1 MENETSNERNRQ
13 MSKKIHLVLVFST
26 LFFFGMATFIE
37 LSAWARAGGGRSSMG
52 SRGSKSFSSPQTP
65 STPSPSAPGMSTPG
79 RNNLPGSPAQ
89 PSGGFMSR
97 SPFMQGMVG
106 GLAGGML
113 GSLLFSGTGHAS
125 AGGAAGGGIGL
136 IEIALLGLLLY
147 LAYRYFKKR
156 RMQNAAVSSYYA
168 DGGSPQV
175 DSYSGYPQTVSPYG
189 SAPAPE
195 PALGYGELERGLA
208 YIKRYD
214 PAFEEDRFK
223 ETVQDLF
230 FRIQAGWTNRSLDG
244 IEPILTHEM
253 AEFFRQEF
261 ESMKQRGV
269 INRLENIA
277 IRKVEL
283 AEAWQEA
290 DKDYI
295 TVLITANLLDY
306 TVDATTR
313 EVVGGDKLNPV
324 KFQEFWTFCRGVGSP
339 KWQLSA
345 INQVEQ

>member
-1 MENETSNERNRQ
+1 MTRKMNSA
-13 MSKKIHLVLVFST
+13 MVFSI
-26 LFFFGMATFIE
+26 LFFFGMATFVE
-37 LSAWARAGGGRSSMG
+37 MSAWARPGGGRSSMG
-52 SRGSKSFSSPQTP
+52 SRGSKGLSSPQAP
-65 STPSPSAPGMSTPG
+65 SSPSQNAPGMSTPG
-79 RNNLPGSPAQ
+79 RSPLPAGPTQ
-89 PSGGFMSR
+89 PSGGFLSR
-97 SPFMQGMVG
+97 SPFLQGMVG

-125 AGGAAGGGIGL
+125 ARGAAGGGIGL

-156 RMQNAAVSSYYA
+156 RMQNAAVSGY
-168 DGGSPQV
+168 DVGGGLPHPDV
-175 DSYSGYPQTVSPYG
+175 TPGYPQTGYHYG
-189 SAPAPE
+189 SPASLEPAP
-195 PALGYGELERGLA
+195 GSGELERGLA
-208 YIKRYD
+208 HIKRHD
-214 PAFEEDRFK
+214 PAFEEDGFK

-230 FRIQAGWTNRSLDG
+230 FRIQAGWTNRSLNG

-253 AEFFRQEF
+253 AELFQREF

-283 AEAWQEA
+283 AEAWQEVE
-290 DKDYI
+290 KDYI

-306 TVDATTR
+306 TVDAVTR
-313 EVVGGDKLNPV
+313 EVVEGDKLNPL
-324 KFQEFWTFCRGVGSP
+324 KFQEFWTFCRGIGSP
-339 KWQLSA
+339 RWQLSA